1 MSKKS
6 TVKLLC
12 SPSTKTWDL
21 CVSSFLSTPASHLAS
36 PAYICFTCALLS
48 FPFEGEFFY
57 KDVTSPS
64 FSITERSLIISYTT
78 EVEEETW
85 SVSWQPAIC
94 FDQVVG
100 CECPGLSS
108 GLKPIALRVMDTACH
123 GRQAGRLPRSIS
135 QFLRLLE
142 KAQLYHLVTYG
153 SSLQTRRNNTGFHS
167 SRW

>member
-1 MSKKS
+1 MRVFLPLHTCKPPRQPCLY
-6 TVKLLC
+6 LLH
-12 SPSTKTWDL
+12 L
-21 CVSSFLSTPASHLAS
+21 CPPLISLWRG
-36 PAYICFTCALLS
+36 I
-48 FPFEGEFFY
+48 FY